1 MSSDAAAAKPRPGWR
16 QVLKSLR
23 EPKVLAMLLL
33 GFSSGIPI
41 YLVGNTLGF
50 WMRENAI
57 ELSTIGFLSWVG
69 LAYSLKFLW
78 APLVDKAYAP
88 LFGRWLGRRRGW
100 MLLSQLIASAALLGM
115 ALVEPH
121 KGQLMLGG
129 VALNHLLVFGALAL
143 VVAFASATQ
152 DIVIDAW
159 RIESADS
166 NEQQGLLTASGA
178 LGYRSA
184 LLVTDS
190 LILIMAA
197 RVGWAVSYEVMALLL
212 GVGMAAVFLA
222 REAPIAAAAPVIEIV
237 DAADEKLGVSDAM
250 VVRWLAAL
258 AIGVLAVAYQVA
270 KHNFWDAGWSYLDAV
285 FAVGV
290 SLALWL
296 LLRRPKG
303 GPPVPE
309 ATWSRPLVRPLLRFF
324 DAVLGPLLM
333 FLRTHGQWALL
344 MLLAIS
350 LYRLPDFVFGPM
362 ANPFYAD
369 LGVGKETV
377 GAVRGSIGTIA
388 TIVGIAAAGLSA
400 IRFGFVPTLLVGAV
414 LGPGSNLAFAY
425 LALHGGDPT
434 VFAIVMAIDN
444 FSNGYAG
451 VALVGYMSSLTSVGY
466 TATQYALLSSF
477 YAMPGKFLKGLSGVA
492 VEHLETGRTLLEAYS
507 LFFIGTALI
516 GIPALL
522 LCLLLVMR
530 RPVAAPA
537 AVT

>member
-1 MSSDAAAAKPRPGWR
+1 MSSEAAAAKPRPGWR

-78 APLVDKAYAP
+78 APLVDKTDAP

-100 MLLSQLIASAALLGM
+100 MLLTQIVASAALLGM

-129 VALNHLLVFGALAL
+129 VALNHLLVFGVLAL

-159 RIESADS
+159 RIESADN
-166 NEQQGLLTASGA
+166 NEEQGLLTASGA
-178 LGYRSA
+178 LGYRTA

-190 LILIMAA
+190 LILILAA
-197 RVGWAVSYEVMALLL
+197 RVGWAVSYEIMALLL

-222 REAPIAAAAPVIEIV
+222 RESTRSVAQPVLEIV
-237 DAADEKLGVSDAM
+237 DPEQAKLGVSDAM
-250 VVRWLAAL
+250 VLRWVAAL
-258 AIGVLAVAYQVA
+258 AIGVLAVAYEVA
-270 KHNFWDAGWSYLDAV
+270 KHNFWDATWGYQDAA

-290 SLALWL
+290 TLALWL
-296 LLRRPKG
+296 LMRRPKDG
-303 GPPVPE
+303 RPVPE
-309 ATWSRPLVRPLLRFF
+309 ATWTRPLVGPLLRFF
-324 DAVLGPLLM
+324 DAVVGPLLM

-369 LGVGKETV
+369 LGLAKETV
-377 GAVRGSIGTIA
+377 GAVRGSVGTVA

-414 LGPGSNLAFAY
+414 LGPGSNLAYAY
-425 LALHGGDPT
+425 LAMHGSDPT

-522 LCLLLVMR
+522 LCLILVMR

-537 AVT
+537 AA